1 MPEYKQNRFD
11 SLLRVFH
18 PLQSSGRWT
27 DPCCIVVLPFVICIR
42 PARRVV
48 SILILQLGSWR
59 FHHDVVRLQMREN
72 LGIILEMRFANLEAL
87 RDVDAIEAA
96 MAASLAGAGSK
107 TSGNVLSGD
116 GSGAGKVGGGSRR
129 GVGGSDSGGGG
140 LARQSARQLRATA
153 FDPSGP
159 PVDMR
164 HVIAGMKLTAD
175 QKTAFAKVCAAAA
188 RPEVSMSSL

>member
-1 MPEYKQNRFD
+1 MPEYERNRFD

-18 PLQSSGRWT
+18 PLQSSKRWT

-42 PARRVV
+42 PARRV
-48 SILILQLGSWR
+48 SIRILQLASWR
-59 FHHDVVRLQMREN
+59 LHHVFMRLQMRES
-72 LGIILEMRFANLEAL
+72 LGVILEMRFANLEAL
-87 RDVDAIEAA
+87 RDVNAIEAA
-96 MAASLAGAGSK
+96 MAASLASAGSR

-116 GSGAGKVGGGSRR
+116 GSGAGKVGGGSRNS
-129 GVGGSDSGGGG
+129 VGGSGSGGGG

-164 HVIAGMKLTAD
+164 NVIAGMKLTAD

-188 RPEVSMSSL
+188 RPEVSMSLL